1 MKPKRRF
8 PMPRRLWRAFLVG
21 AVFVA
26 PCGLYFLEFCVG
38 VFAHPQRTT
47 ELYSRWAK
55 LQQKS

>member
-21 AVFVA
+21 AIFVA
-26 PCGLYFLEFCVG
+26 PCSLYFLEFCVG
-38 VFAHPQRTT
+38 VFAQLQRTASR
-47 ELYSRWAK
+47 YSMPGN

>member
-21 AVFVA
+21 AAFGA
-26 PCGLYFLEFCVG
+26 PCGLYVLEFCVG
-38 VFAHPQRTT
+38 VFAQLQRTAPR
-47 ELYSRWAK
+47 YSMRAN